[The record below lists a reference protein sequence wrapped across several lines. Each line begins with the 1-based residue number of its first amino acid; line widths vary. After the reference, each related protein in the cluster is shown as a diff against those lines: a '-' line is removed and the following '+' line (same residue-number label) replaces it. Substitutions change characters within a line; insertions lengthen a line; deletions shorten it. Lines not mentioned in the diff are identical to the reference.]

1 LVVWKEEAMA
11 VSGRPWVSALARWV
25 LVGLLCFGLG
35 CNRIPK
41 PKADAEAA
49 KPAKQEAKKPAP
61 TQAWERT
68 FAEATVAEPPS
79 DAPQPPDETTSH
91 KSVGKLYDEVKAKW
105 DGVRLVTTEGK
116 RLVYRATLDTEMGP
130 IQIELHPEW
139 APNHVRNFVALAQ
152 AGYYDG
158 LFFDLTP
165 HQEDAEHPDSL
176 LETVEAGSPAGG
188 FEDAGGS
195 IGYWLREEFNQ
206 QVHQEPGI
214 VGACHGVDPN
224 SAATRFYIITNCK
237 KHTLDGNYTA
247 FGKVTQGLDVARKI
261 FGQPVVEAEDQPDGI
276 GVPKKPVVIRKVQID
291 VKEVDKTGPGAEN

>member
-1 LVVWKEEAMA
+1 LQVAVAALVVWKEEAMA
-11 VSGRPWVSALARWV
+11 VSGRPLIPALTRW
-25 LVGLLCFGLG
+25 LLAGLLCIGLG
-35 CNRIPK
+35 CNRGPR
-41 PKADAEAA
+41 PHAAA
-49 KPAKQEAKKPAP
+49 KPDKPAKEEAKKPAP

-79 DAPQPPDETTSH
+79 DAPQPPDETTSG
-91 KSVGKLYDEVKAKW
+91 KPVGKLYTEVKAKW
-105 DGVRLVTTEGK
+105 DGVRLVTAEGK
-116 RLVYRATLDTEMGP
+116 RLVYHATIDTDQGA

-165 HQEDAEHPDSL
+165 HQEDADHPDSL
-176 LETVEAGSPAGG
+176 LETAEAGSPAGG

-195 IGYWLREEFNQ
+195 IGYWLKEEFNQ

-247 FGKVTQGLDVARKI
+247 FGKVTQGLDVARK
-261 FGQPVVEAEDQPDGI
+261 
-276 GVPKKPVVIRKVQID
+276 
-291 VKEVDKTGPGAEN
+291 